1 MNWREV
7 RDATNV
13 RYLLRTA
20 RNLGL
25 SVEACLQGSGLDE
38 AMLGAG
44 GECGFS
50 AGRSWRSS
58 AIWWRCTQNRGWVF
72 GSAGATS

>member
-13 RYLLRTA
+13 RYLLSTA
-20 RNLGL
+20 RTLGC
-25 SVEACLQGSGLDE
+25 SVQACLQGSGLDE

-44 GECGFS
+44 GRVRVQS
-50 AGRSWRSS
+50 LRSS
-58 AIWWRCTQNRGWVF
+58 AIWWRSTRSRGWAF
-72 GSAGATS
+72 GSAAATS

>member
-13 RYLLRTA
+13 RYLLSTA
-20 RNLGL
+20 RTLGC
-25 SVEACLQGSGLDE
+25 SVQACLQGSGLDE

-44 GECGFS
+44 GRVELVGMDEYVVRVPFKPVVS
-50 AGRSWRSS
+50 RNGDVEVTAPEED
-58 AIWWRCTQNRGWVF
+58 
-72 GSAGATS
+72 